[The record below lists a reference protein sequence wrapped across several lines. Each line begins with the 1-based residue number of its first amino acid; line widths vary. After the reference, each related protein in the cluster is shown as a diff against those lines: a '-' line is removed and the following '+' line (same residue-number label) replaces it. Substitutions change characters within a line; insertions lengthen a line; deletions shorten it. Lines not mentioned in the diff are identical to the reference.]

1 MSDLSREELVLKI
14 NCLETDLI
22 KYKKL
27 SKSYEN
33 LIDKIKT
40 IIDFNKINEDLGFKE
55 LFNEIK
61 SLIDCN
67 QNQCIVSI
75 QKIH

>member
-1 MSDLSREELVLKI
+1 MSDLSREELVFKI
-14 NCLETDLI
+14 NCLEIDLI

-27 SKSYEN
+27 SKSYEK

-40 IIDFNKINEDLGFKE
+40 DFNIINEDLGFKE

-61 SLIDCN
+61 
-67 QNQCIVSI
+67 
-75 QKIH
+75 